1 MPDYTQYY
9 NLIKPKKGENYD
21 VDDTTCTNMDIIDTQ
36 LANKVEKVPGK
47 GLSTNDF
54 TNNYKN
60 KIDTLQNIYRFMGA
74 VDTVSDLPT
83 TGQKNGDVY
92 NVKSENKDYAWND
105 NTQTWVQLGS
115 ATNLDNVA
123 TKSEINI
130 QRATVTLSS
139 TVNAN
144 TNYTLPTGMYYEVG
158 NDSLEINYCGSKL
171 IKGVDYNEVGTAG
184 DVSNVI
190 QFTDSI
196 GDLDMSD
203 VEGFENFTET
213 LEFVVRGEYYAN

>member
-1 MPDYTQYY
+1 M
-9 NLIKPKKGENYD
+9 
-21 VDDTTCTNMDIIDTQ
+21 
-36 LANKVEKVPGK
+36 
-47 GLSTNDF
+47 
-54 TNNYKN
+54 N
-60 KIDTLQNIYRFMGA
+60 KIPFEDGTKTQEAYVTIDEQNYQVTPA
-74 VDTVSDLPT
+74 VWSGNTPL
-83 TGQKNGDVY
+83 KAFNL
-92 NVKSENKDYAWND
+92 NKMQD
-105 NTQTWVQLGS
+105 NIEE
-115 ATNLDNVA
+115 A
-123 TKSEINI
+123 INI
-130 QRATVTLSS
+130 QRATVTLEC

-213 LEFVVRGEYYAN
+213 LEFIVRRCLS